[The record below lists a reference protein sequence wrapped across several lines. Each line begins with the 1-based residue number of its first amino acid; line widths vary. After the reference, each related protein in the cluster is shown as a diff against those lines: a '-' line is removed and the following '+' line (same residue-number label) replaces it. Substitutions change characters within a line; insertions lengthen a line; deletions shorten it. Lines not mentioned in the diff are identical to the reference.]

1 MASADI
7 INQWLYCNSTKDTI
21 KYSVYPGT
29 FSTYEDIKNN
39 NILEEFKNLMNTVF
53 W

>member
-29 FSTYEDIKNN
+29 FSTYEDINNN
-39 NILEEFKNLMNTVF
+39 NILEEFKNLVNTVF
-53 W
+53 R